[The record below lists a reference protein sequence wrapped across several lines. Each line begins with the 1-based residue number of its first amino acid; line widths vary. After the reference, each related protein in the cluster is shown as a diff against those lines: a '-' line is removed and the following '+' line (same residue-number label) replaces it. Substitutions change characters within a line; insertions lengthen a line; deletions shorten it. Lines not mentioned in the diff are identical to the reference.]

1 MNKTSLPSP
10 CYILEEDLLRRNL
23 TLIRDVA
30 QRAGVEVILAFKA
43 LCALEDLPDYPRVRP
58 S

>member
-30 QRAGVEVILAFKA
+30 QRAGVEIILAFKA
-43 LCALEDLPDYPRVRP
+43 
-58 S
+58 